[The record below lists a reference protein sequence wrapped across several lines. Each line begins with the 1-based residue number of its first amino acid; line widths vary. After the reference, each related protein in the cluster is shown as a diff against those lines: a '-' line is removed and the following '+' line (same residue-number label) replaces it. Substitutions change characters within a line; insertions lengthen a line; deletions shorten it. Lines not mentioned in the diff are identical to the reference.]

1 MAIFASG
8 AGSNAEKIMEYF
20 ENHSNIAVKLV
31 LSSKN
36 GAGVL
41 DKASKF
47 DIEALV
53 INRAAFFDTDKYI
66 KELQKRDINII
77 ILAGFLWKVPGSL
90 VTTFQNRIIN
100 IHPALLPKYGGKGMY
115 GDFVHQAVIA
125 AGEKESGITI
135 HLVDEAYDH
144 GKHLFQTTCPILPDD
159 TAAELAGRI
168 HVLEHRHFPEV
179 IETYIEQHPNLFKK
193 E

>member
-8 AGSNAEKIMEYF
+8 AGSNAEKIMEHF
-20 ENHSNIAVKLV
+20 ENHSNITVKLV

-36 GAGVL
+36 SAGVL

-47 DIEALV
+47 DIETLV
-53 INRAAFFDTDKYI
+53 INRAAFFDTDTYI
-66 KELQKRDINII
+66 KELQKRNINII
-77 ILAGFLWKVPGSL
+77 ILAGFLWKVPSNL
-90 VTTFQNRIIN
+90 VTAFQNRIIN

-144 GKHLFQTTCPILPDD
+144 GKHLFQTTCPVLPGD
-159 TAAELAGRI
+159 TAAELAGKI

-179 IETYIEQHPNLFKK
+179 IETYIEQHPNLFT
-193 E
+193 EE